1 MTKAQR
7 LLLFLM
13 IALGVAGSVY
23 AQTTARVHGVIRDQ
37 DGNPVAGV
45 KITIPDPDVK
55 GRVAEATSDEFGKYQ
70 IVIADAT
77 KPLAWRIEKEGF
89 HTTETPKKVPAA
101 LTVELDLVIF
111 SLDGPLP
118 MGEVPAAEE
127 AEAAR
132 QRQEAKIRAAE
143 LFNEGATLYNA
154 KDIDGALAKFQAA
167 VGEDPELAPAHSVIA
182 RIHHGRQQWAEAAAA
197 AERAAGLKPG
207 DAAAQ
212 FVRFDAWSR
221 LGDQEKSLAALEGLK
236 HADPANAA
244 KVIYQRGEELF
255 NGNDTAAA
263 LALFQE
269 AVGIDPENARAHY
282 RLGLCYVN
290 LGKSAE
296 AKAALERFVALAPD
310 DPEAAVAKEMIGYLK

>member
-7 LLLFLM
+7 LLLFLV
-13 IALGVAGSVY
+13 ILLAAAGAVF

-37 DGNPVAGV
+37 NGNPVPGV

-55 GRVAEATSDEFGKYQ
+55 GRLAEATSDEHGKYQ

-77 KPLAWRIEKEGF
+77 KALAWRIEKEGF
-89 HTTETPKKVPAA
+89 HTTETPKKVPAS

-111 SLDGPLP
+111 SLDVPLP

-132 QRQEAKIRAAE
+132 EKQEAKIRAAE
-143 LFNEGATLYNA
+143 RFNEGAGLYNA
-154 KDIDGALAKFQAA
+154 KDVDGALAKFREAIT
-167 VGEDPELAPAHSVIA
+167 EDPELAPAHSVIA
-182 RIHHGRQQWAEAAAA
+182 RIHHSRQQWAEAAAA
-197 AERAAGLKPG
+197 ADRAAELKPG

-221 LGDQEKSLAALEGLK
+221 LGEQEKSLAALEGLK
-236 HADPANAA
+236 QADPANAA

-255 NGNDTAAA
+255 NGNDTASA
-263 LALFQE
+263 LALFQQ
-269 AVGIDPENARAHY
+269 AVALDPGNARAHY

-296 AKAALERFVALAPD
+296 AKAALERFVALAPE
-310 DPEAAVAKEMIGYLK
+310 DPEAAVAREMMSYLK